1 MKLLIYDSSRAI
13 SLYINKSLR
22 VEYSIE
28 ILVFLEDLL
37 SKTDFDIGISVVVI
51 SDKSDL
57 YALIQLLNLSPEI
70 ILITGDQVLKD
81 SLKHLEKVKIINI
94 NDPKKDILEQI
105 ETIINKINNIAQ
117 LRAVLR

>member
-22 VEYSIE
+22 VKYSTE

-37 SKTDFDIGISVVVI
+37 SKTDFDIGIAVVVI

-81 SLKHLEKVKIINI
+81 SLKHLEKVTIINI
-94 NDPKKDILEQI
+94 NHPKKEILEQI
-105 ETIINKINNIAQ
+105 ETIINKINNVVQFRAI
-117 LRAVLR
+117 LR